1 MNEEL
6 YSDISG
12 RPGRRSSWAVRIA
25 DLLLSVVSLGMAVA
39 MTVVFFV
46 PYVDPA
52 RMWFLPLLGL
62 AAPALYVATV
72 VLALYWIVRWRW
84 GRAGVMLAFVV
95 AGLFWAPRFW
105 KPRFGR
111 SYKTPTYSKA
121 AVKVLSYNVRYLQDA
136 EGADCADAVLRLI
149 DSLDADIVCLQEFS
163 RQAAE
168 RSGHYEAFAAKYAF
182 ARFGLDEEADPTQA
196 VFSKQRIVGSGV
208 VLTPQ
213 SAVWADLRVGDDT
226 VRVYNNHLQSTAIK
240 AADNDYITN
249 RDFIAD
255 ADRERKFRSMARRL
269 RANGLRRAAQVDS
282 IAAEIAA
289 RAPRRIVCGDFNDT
303 PMSYV
308 YRTMSRGLVDA
319 FACCGEGYSHTYRG
333 FFDMLRIDF
342 VFASPDLELL
352 SYEVPEVG
360 WSDHFPVL
368 VRVRTVEQQN

>member
-1 MNEEL
+1 M
-6 YSDISG
+6 
-12 RPGRRSSWAVRIA
+12 RIA
-25 DLLLSVVSLGMAVA
+25 DLLLTVVSLCTAVA

-95 AGLFWAPRFW
+95 VGLFWAPRFW

-111 SYKTPTYSKA
+111 SYKTPTYSKS
-121 AVKVLSYNVRYLQDA
+121 AVRVLSYNVRYLQDA

-168 RSGHYEAFAAKYAF
+168 RSGHYEAFAAKYAC

-196 VFSKQRIVGSGV
+196 VFSKLRIVGSGV

-213 SAVWADLRVGDDT
+213 SAVWVDLRVGDDT

-240 AADNDYITN
+240 AADNEYITN
-249 RDFIAD
+249 RGFIAD
-255 ADRERKFRSMARRL
+255 RDRDRKFRSMARRL

-282 IAAEIAA
+282 IAAEIAP
-289 RAPRRIVCGDFNDT
+289 RTSRRIVCGDFNDT

-342 VFASPDLELL
+342 VFASPDLEVL

-360 WSDHFPVL
+360 LSDHWPVA
-368 VRVRTVEQQN
+368 VRFIPVESQN